1 MKTIPSFMFVDEP
14 QFMTSM
20 SRAEA
25 ANKLWSYRNVTNGN
39 KKRYTVMTVS
49 NGYTVQLKY
58 PGSPIGLIVTK

>member
-1 MKTIPSFMFVDEP
+1 
-14 QFMTSM
+14 M

-25 ANKLWSYRNVTNGN
+25 ANKLRSYRNVTNGN
-39 KKRYTVMTVS
+39 KKRYMVTTVS